1 MSLWDRLI
9 YGKSG
14 KIEQPNIRFGR
25 YTDSYKTPVNY
36 VAWDKALMAFEQES
50 FLDSFRFFLTYLRD
64 EQEDNVHF
72 WESEGSI
79 EFELFQGSK
88 RINGCANEKKVKA
101 QARIAET
108 NDLNVGFM
116 RRLIEKNFSLEYAR
130 FALDDNN
137 NIVILFDS
145 YSLDGSP
152 YKLYYAIKEVAIN
165 ADKQDDLLL
174 EEFGMLKA
182 VDTAH
187 LEEIP
192 PEEKEHKYQFIS
204 SRLSTVLQEVEQG
217 ELSFTQYPG
226 AYVYRML
233 DLIYRLDYLTRPEG
247 YLMEQLERAHRE
259 YFAEDNKKTLEKA
272 QNLAKTLQVLLDRPK
287 EAYFKEMYRGRSTF
301 GITVPVNHDRVI
313 ASIDHEIVNMDW
325 YAQNGH
331 ETIALSLPGFIVGY
345 CLFNYAVPK
354 PTRELFD
361 LYYQIME
368 QDFFTQLGF
377 QLDYI
382 DPKQEKFQP
391 RNIRRAIKQ
400 ICQHNKRFYPGL
412 NPNLG
417 GLRFTSR
424 LAFAKSYLLMV
435 RNMDMTKVN
444 R

>member
-1 MSLWDRLI
+1 MSFWDRLI
-9 YGKSG
+9 YKKSG
-14 KIEQPNIRFGR
+14 KVEQPNIRFGR

-36 VAWDKALMAFEQES
+36 AAWDKALMAFEEES

-72 WESEGSI
+72 WEKNGGI

-88 RINGCANEKKVKA
+88 RIIGYADEKKVKVQA
-101 QARIAET
+101 QIAET

-130 FALDDNN
+130 FGLDDKN
-137 NIVILFDS
+137 NIVVLFDS

-182 VDTAH
+182 IDVSH

-192 PEEKEHKYQFIS
+192 QQEKEVKYTFIA
-204 SRLSTVLQEVEQG
+204 SRLKAVLQEVAQG
-217 ELSFTQYPG
+217 KLSFEQYPG
-226 AYVYRML
+226 AYVYLML
-233 DLIYRLDYLTRPEG
+233 DLVYKLDYLTRPEG

-259 YFAEDNKKTLEKA
+259 YFAKDDKKTLEKA
-272 QNLAKTLQVLLDRPK
+272 QNLAKTLQTLLDRPK

-301 GITVPVNHDRVI
+301 GITVPVNHDRII
-313 ASIDHEIVNMDW
+313 ASIDNEIVNIDW

-331 ETIALSLPGFIVGY
+331 SSIALSLPGFIVGY
-345 CLFNYAVPK
+345 CLFNYAAPK
-354 PTRELFD
+354 PARDLFE

-368 QDFFTQLGF
+368 QDFFSQLGF
-377 QLDYI
+377 QLDYF
-382 DPKQEKFQP
+382 DAQQEKFHP
-391 RNIRRAIKQ
+391 RNIRKAIKQ
-400 ICQHNKRFYPGL
+400 ICNDNKGFYPEL
-412 NPNLG
+412 NPNIGALQ
-417 GLRFTSR
+417 FSSR
-424 LAFAKSYLLMV
+424 LAFAKTYLLMI
-435 RNMDMTKVN
+435 RNMDMTKIN